1 MELVIRAA
9 SWPRKGKVG
18 EKEER
23 LIRLGSC
30 KILNTRPKLKLF

>member
-9 SWPRKGKVG
+9 SWPRRGKVG

-23 LIRLGSC
+23 LIRLAVPARS
-30 KILNTRPKLKLF
+30 